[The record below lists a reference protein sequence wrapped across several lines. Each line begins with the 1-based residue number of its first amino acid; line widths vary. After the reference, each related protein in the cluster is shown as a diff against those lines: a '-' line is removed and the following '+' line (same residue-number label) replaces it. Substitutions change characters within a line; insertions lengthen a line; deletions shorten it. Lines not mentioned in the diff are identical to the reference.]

1 MCQIKINQES
11 NLHVFGEFHV
21 ERKNRQVESE
31 VSTDRPLIRIT
42 SLESFLFSMNY
53 YYSGAFSMFSDIFYI
68 FRIFKTI
75 YGMLKLV
82 HLNNFSYIL
91 IVVS

>member
-1 MCQIKINQES
+1 MLRE
-11 NLHVFGEFHV
+11 
-21 ERKNRQVESE
+21 KNSQVESE
-31 VSTDRPLIRIT
+31 VSTDRPLIRFT

-53 YYSGAFSMFSDIFYI
+53 YYSGTFSMFSDIFYI

-75 YGMLKLV
+75 YDMLKLV

-91 IVVS
+91 IAVS